1 MPDNQLSSPVA
12 VASRTDSPTDSPS
25 SRVSS
30 TAHTPDTP
38 DTPDTPA
45 QSSAKPRASTSPG
58 HGSPAQLTP
67 ETLWS
72 AIWPNTPPAQDVRQ
86 IAHPPSPIAL
96 YLRALMSSRKP
107 ARAQPMP
114 SLAFERRNVPLD
126 GDAIARYARLC
137 GFSPDH
143 GVPPTWP
150 HLLAF
155 SQHMLLMTDRTFPFA
170 MLGMVHLANHNRQFA
185 RLSVGD
191 RLDLHVQCGAMYAH
205 DKGQVFTVLT
215 TARRD
220 GNIVWTG
227 ESLYLRTGVTD
238 PLGAPYRSELRADA
252 TLVTSEKFLAPA
264 DLGRQYARVSGDYNP
279 IHLWPLTAKLFGFE
293 RPIVHGMWSFARSLA
308 TVLPAQAG
316 DQLDLLVEFKTP
328 LRLPGEATLWR
339 ERDAHDSKRGKWIS
353 TVDTPNTSSNAR
365 PPTLPLG
372 ALNALPT
379 PPLPVAGNVFELR
392 DATGTVPHLR
402 GRWQSFDAPAATDP
416 LSTDTFDP
424 DRS

>member
-1 MPDNQLSSPVA
+1 MPDDHLSSQDA
-12 VASRTDSPTDSPS
+12 VAAADVPAESATS
-25 SRVSS
+25 SRAQAGSGAGG
-30 TAHTPDTP
+30 TPPDT
-38 DTPDTPA
+38 
-45 QSSAKPRASTSPG
+45 SAARVGASPG
-58 HGSPAQLTP
+58 HGSPSQITP
-67 ETLWS
+67 ATLWS
-72 AIWPNTPPAQDVRQ
+72 AIWPDTPPAREVR
-86 IAHPPSPIAL
+86 HVTRPPSPLML
-96 YLRALMSSRKP
+96 YLRALGSSRKP
-107 ARAQPMP
+107 ARPQPMP
-114 SLAFERRNVPLD
+114 SIAFERRDVRLD
-126 GDAIARYARLC
+126 ADDIARYASLC
-137 GFSPDH
+137 GFSPAH

-155 SQHMLLMTDRTFPFA
+155 AQHMLLMTDRAFPFA

-191 RLDLHVQCGAMYAH
+191 RLDLHVQCGALYAH

-227 ESLYLRTGVTD
+227 ESLYLRTGVKD
-238 PLGAPYRSELRADA
+238 PLGATYRSELRADA

-264 DLGRQYARVSGDYNP
+264 DLGRRYARVSGDYNP

-293 RPIVHGMWSFARSLA
+293 RPIIHGMWSFARSLA

-339 ERDAHDSKRGKWIS
+339 ERSTATKWVS
-353 TVDTPNTSSNAR
+353 ALDTPHS
-365 PPTLPLG
+365 
-372 ALNALPT
+372 
-379 PPLPVAGNVFELR
+379 AGNVFELR

-402 GRWQSFDAPAATDP
+402 GRWQSFDAAPTTAHTESTTDAAEAADAADASNTAATSLP
-416 LSTDTFDP
+416 PTSPTASLTP

>member
-1 MPDNQLSSPVA
+1 MPSSP
-12 VASRTDSPTDSPS
+12 
-25 SRVSS
+25 
-30 TAHTPDTP
+30 DTSAEP
-38 DTPDTPA
+38 P
-45 QSSAKPRASTSPG
+45 AKPRASTSPG
-58 HGSPAQLTP
+58 HGLPAQLTP

-72 AIWPNTPPAQDVRQ
+72 AIWPNTAPAQDVRQ
-86 IAHPPSPIAL
+86 IKHAPSPLAL

-114 SLAFERRNVPLD
+114 SIAFERRNIPLD
-126 GDAIARYARLC
+126 ADDIARYARLC
-137 GFSPDH
+137 GFSPEH

-155 SQHMLLMTDRTFPFA
+155 AQHMLLMTDRAFPFA

-191 RLDLHVQCGAMYAH
+191 RLDLHVQCGALYAH

-215 TARRD
+215 TARRN

-227 ESLYLRTGVTD
+227 ESLYLRTGVKN

-252 TLVTSEKFLAPA
+252 TLVTSEKFLATA
-264 DLGRQYARVSGDYNP
+264 DLGRQYASVSGDYNP

-293 RPIVHGMWSFARSLA
+293 RPIIHGMWSFARSLA

-316 DQLDLLVEFKTP
+316 EQLDLLVEFKTP

-339 ERDAHDSKRGKWIS
+339 ERDASDSKRGKWVS
-353 TVDTPNTSSNAR
+353 TVDAPNATGNTPR
-365 PPTLPLG
+365 
-372 ALNALPT
+372 PT
-379 PPLPVAGNVFELR
+379 PPLGVLNAQPAPSLPIAGNVFELR

-402 GRWQSFDAPAATDP
+402 GRWQSFDAPAATDFP
-416 LSTDTFDP
+416 PTAPFDL